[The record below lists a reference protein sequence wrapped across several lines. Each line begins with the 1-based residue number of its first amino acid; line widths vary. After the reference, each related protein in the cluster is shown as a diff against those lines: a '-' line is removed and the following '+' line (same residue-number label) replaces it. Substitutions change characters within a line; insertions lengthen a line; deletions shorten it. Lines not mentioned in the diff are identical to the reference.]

1 MGITEILIILGISS
15 AAGFG
20 TVEYQKARTDAPFQS
35 PALGYSAESQPYLY
49 APKIKQEDA

>member
-1 MGITEILIILGISS
+1 MGITEILIILGISL

>member
-1 MGITEILIILGISS
+1 MGITEILIILGISL

-35 PALGYSAESQPYLY
+35 PQVEGHPYLSNPRIISEGRNEE
-49 APKIKQEDA
+49 A